1 LETRAT
7 CLAAFR
13 VEAYTPRSLWR
24 AFDFM
29 PRLVFKKGE
38 QSPVEITGA
47 TVLGRS
53 ADQSQIAIKDNR
65 LSRAHCKF
73 EPRDDGQWAI
83 VDLGSQNGTF
93 LNGRRV
99 RESVVRPGDVVTIGQ
114 CDILFEAVGGP
125 TGSDLMA
132 GVKSTRISAAQA
144 NAPAEL
150 ALEEENESA
159 GATRTVVA
167 PAALALLKGTLKD
180 KIFPLIKDVFII
192 GRKVG
197 NDIVLDGDGKSSG
210 QHAKITRRD
219 ATTWV
224 IEDLKSTNG
233 VTVNGHKVTEAV
245 VLKNGARI
253 EIGSQLFQ
261 FTLQGK
267 PVETSGV
274 TAPMSAKAVAARLS
288 EPEEAASPMD
298 AGDSDIGSR
307 SEEVDKAALNVEV
320 RGGSKSG
327 MLFSAIEI
335 LLAIAVVGG
344 VLFGGYLLL
353 QDEKAGTTTSEGN
366 PPPSEGGIIKANSS
380 FDKIGA
386 AGLPEGWSF
395 DPRGGDALSMTES
408 AHGGEHAVQL
418 TRFTTSNGI
427 SYLLSSPVEVS
438 AKGFKASVFALN
450 SELSASRTGSAL
462 LALFWYKDFRDPAFA
477 VSPLAAASNLKEWT
491 ELKGSAGA
499 PKDAKWVK
507 VALGI
512 SGRSGSVVFDDSS
525 LAEDPAAPPAP
536 VGASIDLKNGLT
548 WSVDPNGLITLSQ
561 KSAPL
566 LRDGLVTMHQVDGE
580 NDPLDI
586 SLVLQGPPTLE
597 QNAESFTLRYK
608 YFDPMAERSV
618 ELRLDFGE
626 IAQQAT
632 LAMVFSANGADK
644 ASSQAALTFIAT
656 PAFVPSE
663 LLRIESGHVA
673 EYKRELPDDG
683 RRITISTMLC
693 ADTGTGNKIEGI
705 NGSSPAFSARMGQGG
720 RKLFFQSQGGMQL
733 GFSLGQR
740 RDELRNLV
748 MQASSVQAGEE
759 QLDRLA
765 HAIKIIQEFPF
776 NQQELMVAAV
786 ACDSVATHYKLRH
799 LELRDGVNVPELTR
813 NEGLYIAA
821 MDESIN
827 SALKL
832 RGQSNF
838 WSEKVLPDLRTL
850 EALSMSEATQRAAKT
865 AKQAIEELIQSAN
878 EFEELAKVARKSRF
892 WLRVAI
898 EQRES
903 ANLLASAQDFL
914 NSGLLTQGR
923 IKLKAIIEKYP
934 RCANGIAAK
943 ALLVS
948 QAETIFAESEKRAK
962 DGLGSIAGQL
972 KGQSRNFLSLVEQ
985 NLLSSDKVLSP
996 DERQWLMQAAPG
1008 EDAKNWIDLEGKL
1021 AERIRLLR
1029 EKVGK

>member
-1 LETRAT
+1 
-7 CLAAFR
+7 
-13 VEAYTPRSLWR
+13 
-24 AFDFM
+24 M

-53 ADQSQIAIKDNR
+53 ADQAQIAIKDNR

-99 RESVVRPGDVVTIGQ
+99 SESVVRPGDVVTIGQ

-125 TGSDLMA
+125 SGSDLMA
-132 GVKSTRISAAQA
+132 GVKSTRIGPVGQQA
-144 NAPAEL
+144 PGQSPPAEL
-150 ALEEENESA
+150 ALEENNDSA

-210 QHAKITRRD
+210 QHARITRKD

-233 VTVNGHKVTEAV
+233 VTVNGHKVSEAV

-274 TAPMSAKAVAARLS
+274 TAPMSAKAVAAKLR
-288 EPEEAASPMD
+288 EPEEAAPAID
-298 AGDSDIGSR
+298 AGDSDIGNR
-307 SEEVDKAALNVEV
+307 SEEIDKAALNVEV

-327 MLFSAIEI
+327 LLFSAIEI
-335 LLAIAVVGG
+335 VLALAVVGG

-353 QDEKAGTTTSEGN
+353 QDEKTGNVTSEGN
-366 PPPSEGGIIKANSS
+366 PPASEGGMLKTNSS
-380 FDKIGA
+380 FDKIGG

-418 TRFTTSNGI
+418 TRFTTSNAI
-427 SYLLSSPVEVS
+427 SYLLSSPMEVKAAGYRAS
-438 AKGFKASVFALN
+438 AFALN
-450 SELSASRTGSAL
+450 SELASGRTGSAL

-477 VSPLAAASNLKEWT
+477 VSPLAAGSNLKEWS
-491 ELKGSAGA
+491 ELKGAAGA

-507 VALGI
+507 LALGI
-512 SGRSGSVVFDDSS
+512 SGRSGSVVFDDTS
-525 LAEDPAAPPAP
+525 LAEEPTAPPAP
-536 VGASIDLKNGLT
+536 TGASLELKNGLS
-548 WSVDPNGLITLSQ
+548 WNVDQNGLVTLTN
-561 KSAPL
+561 KGAPL

-597 QNAESFTLRYK
+597 QSGESFTLRYK
-608 YFDPMAERSV
+608 YFDPMAERQV
-618 ELRLDFGE
+618 ELRLDFGQS
-626 IAQQAT
+626 AQQAT
-632 LAMVFSANGADK
+632 LAAVFSANGADK

-663 LLRIESGHVA
+663 LLRIEGGHVA
-673 EYKRELPDDG
+673 EYKRELPEEG
-683 RRITISTMLC
+683 RRVTISTVLC
-693 ADTGTGNKIEGI
+693 ADTGTGNKIVGL
-705 NGSSPAFSARMGQGG
+705 NGSSPGFSARIGQGG
-720 RKLFFQSQGGMQL
+720 RRLFFQAQGGMQL

-740 RDELRNLV
+740 REELRELAAL
-748 MQASSVQAGEE
+748 MAAVQPGEE

-765 HAIKIIQEFPF
+765 RAIKIIREFPY
-776 NQQELMVAAV
+776 NQQELMAAAT

-832 RGQSNF
+832 KGQSGD

-850 EALSMSEATQRAAKT
+850 EALSMSETTQRAAKL
-865 AKQAIEELIQSAN
+865 AKQAIEELIQIATD
-878 EFEELAKVARKSRF
+878 FEELAKVARKSRF

-923 IKLKAIIEKYP
+923 IKLKAIIENYP

-943 ALLVS
+943 SLLVT

-962 DGLGSIAGQL
+962 DGLTSIAGQL
-972 KGQSRNFLSLVEQ
+972 KGQCKSFLTLVEQ
-985 NLLSSDKVLSP
+985 NLLTSEKVLSAE
-996 DERQWLMQAAPG
+996 ERQWLLQAAPG

-1021 AERIRLLR
+1021 ADRIRLLR

>member
-1 LETRAT
+1 
-7 CLAAFR
+7 
-13 VEAYTPRSLWR
+13 
-24 AFDFM
+24 M

-53 ADQSQIAIKDNR
+53 ADQAQIAIKDNR

-132 GVKSTRISAAQA
+132 GVKSTRIGPVGKSAEV
-144 NAPAEL
+144 PAEL
-150 ALEEENESA
+150 ALEESEEGA
-159 GATRTVVA
+159 GSTRTVVA

-180 KIFPLIKDVFII
+180 KIFPLIKDVFTV
-192 GRKVG
+192 GRKAG

-210 QHAKITRRD
+210 QHAKITRKD

-274 TAPMSAKAVAARLS
+274 TAPMSAKAVAQRLN
-288 EPEEAASPMD
+288 EAAEAEPPME
-298 AGDSDIGSR
+298 AGDSDIGNR
-307 SEEVDKAALNVEV
+307 SEEIDKAALNVEV
-320 RGGSKSG
+320 RGGSKG
-327 MLFSAIEI
+327 GLLFSAIEI
-335 LLAIAVVGG
+335 VLALAVVGG
-344 VLFGGYLLL
+344 VLAGGYLLL
-353 QDEKAGTTTSEGN
+353 QDEKAGTQISEGN
-366 PPPSEGGIIKANSS
+366 PPASEGGVLKSNSS
-380 FDKIGA
+380 FDKVGG

-418 TRFTTSNGI
+418 TRFTTSNAI
-427 SYLLSSPVEVS
+427 SYLLSSPIEVKAGGYRAS
-438 AKGFKASVFALN
+438 AFALN
-450 SELSASRTGSAL
+450 SELSAGRTGSAL

-477 VSPLAAASNLKEWT
+477 VSPLAAASNLKDWT
-491 ELKGSAGA
+491 ELKGAAGA

-507 VALGI
+507 LALGI
-512 SGRSGSVVFDDSS
+512 SGRSGSVVFDDTS
-525 LAEDPAAPPAP
+525 LAEDPSAPPAP
-536 VGASIDLKNGLT
+536 TGATLQLKNGLT
-548 WSVDPNGLITLSQ
+548 WSVDANGLVTLSQ
-561 KSAPL
+561 KGALL

-580 NDPLDI
+580 NDPLDV
-586 SLVLQGPPTLE
+586 SLVLQGAPTLE
-597 QNAESFTLRYK
+597 QGGESFTLRYK
-608 YFDPMAERSV
+608 YFDPMAERPV

-626 IAQQAT
+626 NAQQAT

-644 ASSQAALTFIAT
+644 ASSQAALSFIAT

-663 LLRIESGHVA
+663 LLRIEGGHVA
-673 EYKRELPDDG
+673 EYKRELPEEG
-683 RRITISTMLC
+683 RRVTISTVLC
-693 ADTGTGNKIEGI
+693 ADTGTGNRIEGL
-705 NGSSPAFSARMGQGG
+705 NGSSPSFSARMGQGG
-720 RKLFFQSQGGMQL
+720 RKLFFQAQGGMQL

-740 RDELRNLV
+740 REELRELAAL
-748 MQASSVQAGEE
+748 MASVQPGEE

-765 HAIKIIQEFPF
+765 RAIKIIRELPY
-776 NQQELMVAAV
+776 NQQELMAAAM

-832 RGQSNF
+832 KGQSGD

-850 EALSMSEATQRAAKT
+850 EALSMSETTQRAAKI
-865 AKQAIEELIQSAN
+865 AKQAIEELIQSATD
-878 EFEELAKVARKSRF
+878 FEELAKIARKSRF

-934 RCANGIAAK
+934 RCQNGIAAK
-943 ALLVS
+943 ALMVA
-948 QAETIFAESEKRAK
+948 QAETIFAEAEKRAK
-962 DGLGSIAGQL
+962 DGLIGIAGQL
-972 KGQSRNFLSLVEQ
+972 KGQCKGYLALVEQ
-985 NLLSSDKVLSP
+985 NLLTSDSVLNAE
-996 DERQWLMQAAPG
+996 ERTWLLQAPSG
-1008 EDAKNWIDLEGKL
+1008 EDAKNWIDLEAKL
-1021 AERIRLLR
+1021 VDRIRLLR